1 MQLARNGILTLPGSC
16 FRGFFDIETAVS
28 DIHSDYCPQLVSST
42 TKYVSHT
49 KTTALFLT
57 SAKRASSFILP
68 LTITRQASCFI
79 LLVKQ
84 RLHILI
90 AKAIEYMLTDA
101 LLEAD
106 KHMNIAGRV
115 LEAESFMHLTD
126 YIIEEIKQSRDPV
139 SLSSLSSVNPLLT
152 KVFQRNLQRQKSF

>member
-1 MQLARNGILTLPGSC
+1 
-16 FRGFFDIETAVS
+16 
-28 DIHSDYCPQLVSST
+28 
-42 TKYVSHT
+42 
-49 KTTALFLT
+49 
-57 SAKRASSFILP
+57 
-68 LTITRQASCFI
+68 
-79 LLVKQ
+79 VKQ

-139 SLSSLSSVNPLLT
+139 SLSSPSSVNPLLT
-152 KVFQRNLQRQKSF
+152 KIFQRNLQRQKSF